1 MSDEKRARLKEWLAT
16 GEARLQPLS
25 LPQREL
31 YEATPVPPGAAA
43 NHICSI
49 ITVRGKLTAQN
60 CPEALQMVVDRQ
72 EALRVSLLPG
82 RDGPLQMVRKSSDV
96 NLVYRE
102 LSPAQRRP
110 EALEEQAQEV
120 FRKPFDL
127 VKGPLYRSEVLKRGP
142 EDHVLVFAIHHAIG
156 DGWSLGVLVQ
166 DLACAYVQGLTGQRD
181 QPLPPVP
188 LTYTDWSA
196 AERAYWQPAEV
207 AKRAGYWQATLAGS
221 RLLWPDVAP
230 AGPPWE
236 MERTVGSISAEL
248 CAAVRALAKQTGA
261 TLFST
266 LLAAFQIALARWS
279 GVDDLVVGTPVANR
293 NKQAVRETMGY
304 FAGVVPLRG
313 HAEPARP
320 FADKVREVHQSTMDA
335 FAHALP
341 FAELV
346 KTIGAPRAAGA
357 HPIFDVRFA
366 LQNHPVPDI
375 EFPSLSARLRMR
387 STGTARFH
395 LGCELTEDGDGL
407 EVVWLAR
414 RTVVSADDISRIDG
428 MFQKVL
434 SEVCRSPQSR
444 MAAATL

>member
-1 MSDEKRARLKEWLAT
+1 MSDEKRARLKEWLAS

-31 YEATPVPPGAAA
+31 WETTPVPPGDAA

-72 EALRVSLLPG
+72 EALRVSVLPG
-82 RDGPLQMVRKSSDV
+82 KEGPLQMVRKSAEV

-102 LSPAQRRP
+102 LSPAQTRP
-110 EALEEQAQEV
+110 EAIEEQAQEV

-142 EDHVLVFAIHHAIG
+142 EDHVLIFAIHHAIG

-166 DLACAYVQGLTGQRD
+166 DLACAYVQGLSGQRN

-188 LTYTDWSA
+188 LSYGDWSA
-196 AERAYWQPAEV
+196 SERAYWQPAEV
-207 AKRAGYWQATLAGS
+207 AKRADFWKTTLAGS
-221 RLLWPDVAP
+221 RLLWPEARP
-230 AGPPWE
+230 GPPWE
-236 MERTVGSISAEL
+236 MERMVKAISADLAGAIRE
-248 CAAVRALAKQTGA
+248 VAKQAGA

-266 LLAAFQIALARWS
+266 LLAAFQMTLARWS

-304 FAGVVPLRG
+304 FAGIVPLRG
-313 HAEPARP
+313 RVERGRR
-320 FADKVREVHQSTMDA
+320 FTDQLREVHQSTMDA
-335 FAHALP
+335 FANALP
-341 FAELV
+341 FAELL
-346 KTIGAPRAAGA
+346 KTIGAGAAGG
-357 HPIFDVRFA
+357 HPVFDVRFA

-395 LGCELTEDGDGL
+395 LGCEITEQEDGL

-414 RTVVSADDISRIDG
+414 RTVVSPDDISELDG
-428 MFQKVL
+428 MFQQVL
-434 SEVCRSPQSR
+434 SEVCRAPANR
-444 MAAATL
+444 TATATL

>member
-1 MSDEKRARLKEWLAT
+1 MSDEKRARLKEWLAS

-31 YEATPVPPGAAA
+31 WEATPVPPGDAA

-49 ITVRGKLTAQN
+49 IHVRGKLTPQN
-60 CPEALQMVVDRQ
+60 CPEALQIVVERQ
-72 EALRVSLLPG
+72 EVLRLSILPG
-82 RDGPLQMVRKSSDV
+82 RDGALQMIRKTSEA

-102 LSPAQRRP
+102 LSAAESTP
-110 EALEEQAQEV
+110 EAIEEQAQSV

-127 VKGPLYRSEVLKRGP
+127 LQGPLYRAEVMKRGP
-142 EDHVLVFAIHHAIG
+142 EDHVLAFAIHHAIG
-156 DGWSLGVLVQ
+156 DGWSLGVFVQ
-166 DLACAYVQGLTGQRD
+166 DLACAYAQGLLGKRD
-181 QPLPPVP
+181 ERLPPVP
-188 LTYTDWSA
+188 LSYTEWAA

-207 AKRAGYWQATLAGS
+207 AKRADFWKTTLAGS
-221 RLLWPDVAP
+221 RRLWPNAEP
-230 AGPPWE
+230 GPPWE
-236 MERTVGSISAEL
+236 LERTVTAISGEL
-248 CAAVRALAKQTGA
+248 CAAVRELARQAGA

-279 GVDDLVVGTPVANR
+279 GVHDLVVGTPVANR
-293 NKQAVRETMGY
+293 NRKAAHETMGY
-304 FAGVVPLRG
+304 FAGIVPMRG
-313 HAEPARP
+313 QAEPTRP

-335 FAHALP
+335 FANALP

-346 KTIGAPRAAGA
+346 KTLGGRNASGA

-414 RTVVSADDISRIDG
+414 RTVVSPNDISQLDG

-434 SEVCRSPQSR
+434 SEVSRAPQSR
-444 MAAATL
+444 TATATL

>member
-1 MSDEKRARLKEWLAT
+1 MSDEKRARLKEWLAS

-31 YEATPVPPGAAA
+31 WEATPVPPGDPA

-72 EALRVSLLPG
+72 EALRVSVLPG
-82 RDGPLQMVRKSSDV
+82 KDGPLQMIRKSSEV
-96 NLVYRE
+96 NLLYRE
-102 LSPAQRRP
+102 LAPGQAGP
-110 EALEEQAQEV
+110 EAIEEQAQEV

-127 VKGPLYRSEVLKRGP
+127 IKGPLYRSEVLKRGP

-166 DLACAYVQGLTGQRD
+166 DLACAYVQGLMGQRHES
-181 QPLPPVP
+181 LPPVP

-196 AERAYWQPAEV
+196 AERAYWTAAEV
-207 AKRAGYWQATLAGS
+207 AKRADFWRQTLGGS
-221 RLLWPDVAP
+221 RLLWPSAQ

-236 MERTVGSISAEL
+236 MDRTVNAISAEL
-248 CAAVRALAKQTGA
+248 CSAIRDVARQAGA

-293 NKQAVRETMGY
+293 NKRAVRETMGY
-304 FAGVVPLRG
+304 FAGIVPLRG
-313 HAEPARP
+313 QVEPGRR
-320 FADKVREVHQSTMDA
+320 FGDQVREVHQSTMDA
-335 FAHALP
+335 FAHVLP

-346 KTIGAPRAAGA
+346 KTLGGASAAGA

-395 LGCELTEDGDGL
+395 LGCEITEQEEGL

-414 RTVVSADDISRIDG
+414 RTVVSPDDISQLDG
-428 MFQKVL
+428 MFQQVL
-434 SEVCRSPQSR
+434 SEVCRAPASR
-444 MAAATL
+444 TATATL

>member
-1 MSDEKRARLKEWLAT
+1 MSDEKRARLKEWLAS

-31 YEATPVPPGAAA
+31 WETTPVPPGDAA

-72 EALRVSLLPG
+72 EALRVSVLPG
-82 RDGPLQMVRKSSDV
+82 KEGPLQMVRKSAEV

-102 LSPAQRRP
+102 LSPAQTRP
-110 EALEEQAQEV
+110 EAIEEQAQEV

-142 EDHVLVFAIHHAIG
+142 EDHVLIFAIHHAIG

-166 DLACAYVQGLTGQRD
+166 DLACAYVQGLSGQRN

-188 LTYTDWSA
+188 LSYGDWSA
-196 AERAYWQPAEV
+196 SERAYWQPAEV
-207 AKRAGYWQATLAGS
+207 AKRADFWKTTLAGS
-221 RLLWPDVAP
+221 RLLWPEARP
-230 AGPPWE
+230 GPPWE
-236 MERTVGSISAEL
+236 MERMVKAISADLAGAIRE
-248 CAAVRALAKQTGA
+248 VAKQAGA

-266 LLAAFQIALARWS
+266 LLAAFQMTLARWS

-304 FAGVVPLRG
+304 FAGIVPLRG
-313 HAEPARP
+313 RVERGRR
-320 FADKVREVHQSTMDA
+320 FTDQLREVHQSTMDA
-335 FAHALP
+335 FANALP
-341 FAELV
+341 FAELA
-346 KTIGAPRAAGA
+346 KTLGASAAGG
-357 HPIFDVRFA
+357 HPVFDVRFA

-395 LGCELTEDGDGL
+395 LGCEITEQEDGL

-414 RTVVSADDISRIDG
+414 RTVVSPDDISELDG
-428 MFQKVL
+428 MFQQVL
-434 SEVCRSPQSR
+434 SEVCRAPANR
-444 MAAATL
+444 TATATL

>member
-1 MSDEKRARLKEWLAT
+1 MSDEKRARLKEWLAS

-31 YEATPVPPGAAA
+31 WEATPVPVGDAA
-43 NHICSI
+43 NHICCI
-49 ITVRGKLTAQN
+49 IHVRGKLTAQN
-60 CPEALQMVVDRQ
+60 CPEALRLVVERQ
-72 EALRVSLLPG
+72 EVLRLSLLPG
-82 RDGPLQMVRKSSDV
+82 KDGALQMIRKTADL

-102 LSPAQRRP
+102 LSSTEATP
-110 EALEEQAQEV
+110 EAIEEQAQAV

-127 VKGPLYRSEVLKRGP
+127 LQGPLYRAEVMKRGP
-142 EDHVLVFAIHHAIG
+142 EDHVLAFAIHHAIG
-156 DGWSLGVLVQ
+156 DGWSLGVFVQ
-166 DLACAYVQGLTGQRD
+166 DLACSYAQAVMGTRD
-181 QPLPPVP
+181 EPLPPVP
-188 LTYTDWSA
+188 LSYTDWSA
-196 AERAYWQPAEV
+196 TERAYWQPAEV
-207 AKRAGYWQATLAGS
+207 ARRADFWKKTLAGS
-221 RLLWPDVAP
+221 RRLWPEAEP

-236 MERTVGSISAEL
+236 MERTVTAISAEL
-248 CAAVRALAKQTGA
+248 CGAVRELAKKAGA
-261 TLFST
+261 TLYST

-293 NKQAVRETMGY
+293 KKQAVHETMGY
-304 FAGVVPLRG
+304 FAGIVPLRG
-313 HAEPARP
+313 HAEPGRP

-335 FAHALP
+335 FANALP

-346 KTIGAPRAAGA
+346 KTIGGSRAAGG

-414 RTVVSADDISRIDG
+414 RTVVSPDDISKMDG

-444 MAAATL
+444 TAGATL